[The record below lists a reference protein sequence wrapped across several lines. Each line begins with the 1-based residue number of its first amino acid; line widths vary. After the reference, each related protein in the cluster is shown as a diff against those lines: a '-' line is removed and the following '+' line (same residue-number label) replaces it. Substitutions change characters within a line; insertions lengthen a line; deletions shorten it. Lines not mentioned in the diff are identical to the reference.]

1 MTSLRTAGTVL
12 ALATAAAACGPAG
25 GTMDEIQYVTN
36 GLTVPTDGV
45 LARDLGFDL
54 NDDDRPDNQ
63 LGTLVGLLD
72 LDLQALVTQYVQEGQ
87 FVLLH
92 SLRAPDVTA
101 TASASWFVYRG
112 DGGEAPDFTG
122 AGEFAVSED
131 SPVDGHMSGSIQDG
145 LLSAQADMMPFS
157 LQVRPD
163 VPVMHLHIVRPHFEA
178 WVNEDGCTEGRIGG
192 AISMWEVNDKILP
205 VVAQLA
211 QVPVD
216 ELRQNEV
223 IKNVLGPD
231 LDLIDGEG
239 NVRVDADGEEDS
251 ISFGFGMT
259 CARANFAI
267 PSGDRPEE

>member
-1 MTSLRTAGTVL
+1 MTTLRTVGTVL
-12 ALATAAAACGPAG
+12 ALATAAAACGPA
-25 GTMDEIQYVTN
+25 TDSMDEIQYVTN

-54 NDDDRPDNQ
+54 NNDDRPDNQ

-72 LDLQALVTQYVQEGQ
+72 LDLQTLVTQYVSEGQ

-92 SLRAPDVTA
+92 RLRAPDVASTS
-101 TASASWFVYRG
+101 SASWFVYRG
-112 DGGEAPDFTG
+112 DGGDAPDFSG

-145 LLSAQADMMPFS
+145 LLTAQADMMPFS
-157 LQVRPD
+157 LQIRPD
-163 VPVMHLHIVRPHFEA
+163 VPVMHLHIIRPHFEA
-178 WVNEDGCTEGRIGG
+178 WVTEEGCTEGRIGG
-192 AISMWEVNDKILP
+192 AISIWEVNDKILP

-223 IKNVLGPD
+223 LMNVLAPD
-231 LDLIDGEG
+231 LDLIDGQG
-239 NVRVDADGEEDS
+239 NVAVDADGEEDS

-259 CARANFAI
+259 CARANFAL
-267 PSGDRPEE
+267 PTANGPDE